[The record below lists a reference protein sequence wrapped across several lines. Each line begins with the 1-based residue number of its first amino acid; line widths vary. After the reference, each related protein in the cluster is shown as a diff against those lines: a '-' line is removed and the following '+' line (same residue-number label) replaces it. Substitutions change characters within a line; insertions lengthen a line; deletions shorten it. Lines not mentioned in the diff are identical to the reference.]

1 MEQTNNKR
9 NKQTKNPQKWARW
22 TRQTR
27 LNYRTKHLSQ
37 SVQRFILSLHQSCT
51 VISCSSFPV
60 NDSVSLVSGCQSACV
75 IRWSMSST
83 MCSSVWW
90 SPAFSHNVPLSFCSV
105 VHTAPGFTSW
115 TETMWCQL
123 WGLLQSPVA
132 PGFLVSQICLH
143 VLCTHHDFSLL
154 FSHVHRFHTTSWR
167 SVVSPPSVTS
177 CAKLSGQSDLS
188 ASFLHTFSWVQF
200 TLQSFTL
207 FQVSHHQL
215 NLSSGHFVCLP
226 SVTNAFWFSCYMLN
240 MSGSHPHAFSFSV
253 HACHQPC
260 SVGGQSWGCSFHNL
274 IQDQSSVPPVAL
286 FTTSFKIS
294 HQFHQLLFSP
304 PHSRSVTSSTSC
316 FSPPHSRSVICSTI
330 LCHSK
335 SSGCSMLSLQMVYIL
350 YTQTAPADKYLR
362 FCLADS
368 HNFWMS
374 GFCTYKALSLTTDT
388 RE

>member
-1 MEQTNNKR
+1 MN
-9 NKQTKNPQKWARW
+9 W
-22 TRQTR
+22 
-27 LNYRTKHLSQ
+27 NY
-37 SVQRFILSLHQSCT
+37 V
-51 VISCSSFPV
+51 V
-60 NDSVSLVSGCQSACV
+60 
-75 IRWSMSST
+75 
-83 MCSSVWW
+83 
-90 SPAFSHNVPLSFCSV
+90 SV
-105 VHTAPGFTSW
+105 VRA
-115 TETMWCQL
+115 
-123 WGLLQSPVA
+123 
-132 PGFLVSQICLH
+132 
-143 VLCTHHDFSLL
+143 
-154 FSHVHRFHTTSWR
+154 
-167 SVVSPPSVTS
+167 PSVTS
-177 CAKLSGQSDLS
+177 CSRLSGQSDLS

-274 IQDQSSVPPVAL
+274 I
-286 FTTSFKIS
+286 KIS

-304 PHSRSVTSSTSC
+304 PHSRSVISSTSC
-316 FSPPHSRSVICSTI
+316 CFHHLIQDQSPVPPVAFHHLIQDQSSVPPSYVIVKALAAACC
-330 LCHSK
+330 LFK
-335 SSGCSMLSLQMVYIL
+335 WYI

-374 GFCTYKALSLTTDT
+374 GFCMYKALSLTTDT